1 MVYSIIK
8 MNQLKSFLRGDI
20 DWVDPSIITK
30 LKNYTS
36 VKIGSTMYQT
46 GDVIKRIQ
54 QQGCPHCISLNR
66 EVISLKFQLSKL
78 SAPEVPPIK
87 ILLQK
92 FFDEGFQRIRE
103 RGYSRKQ
110 LFKEV
115 NIYLKQFD
123 LQIMYNTDAAWRY
136 LIEEVIKDTSKNYRK
151 LKIRRRL
158 TEGYRLDM

>member
-1 MVYSIIK
+1 
-8 MNQLKSFLRGDI
+8 MNQLKRFLQGDI

-46 GDVIKRIQ
+46 ADIIKRIQ
-54 QQGCPHCISLNR
+54 QQGCPNCISLNR
-66 EVISLKFQLSKL
+66 EITALRFQLKKV

-103 RGYSRKQ
+103 REYSRKQ

-123 LQIMYNTDAAWRY
+123 L
-136 LIEEVIKDTSKNYRK
+136 
-151 LKIRRRL
+151 
-158 TEGYRLDM
+158 

>member
-1 MVYSIIK
+1 
-8 MNQLKSFLRGDI
+8 MNQLKRFLKNEI
-20 DWVDPSIITK
+20 QSVDPSIITK

-46 GDVIKRIQ
+46 ADIIEKIKK
-54 QQGCPHCISLNR
+54 QGCPHCLQLR
-66 EVISLKFQLSKL
+66 TEVTALRFQLKKV

-103 RGYSRKQ
+103 REYSRKQ

-123 LQIMYNTDAAWRY
+123 LQIMYNTDAGWRY
-136 LIEEVIKDTSKNYRK
+136 LIDDIIKDTNKNYRK

-158 TEGYRLDM
+158 I

>member
-1 MVYSIIK
+1 
-8 MNQLKSFLRGDI
+8 MNQLKRFLQGDI

-46 GDVIKRIQ
+46 ADIIEKIKK
-54 QQGCPHCISLNR
+54 QGCPHCLQLR
-66 EVISLKFQLSKL
+66 TEVTALKFQLKKV

-103 RGYSRKQ
+103 REYSRKQ

-123 LQIMYNTDAAWRY
+123 LEILYATDSAWRY
-136 LIEEVIKDTSKNYRK
+136 LIEDIIQDTNKNYRK
-151 LKIRRRL
+151 LKIKRRL